1 MNYPIHNHPSDYWR
15 FTPEAFKS
23 LLRMF
28 SFSIV
33 ESLGENDFPHSVVG
47 VGFKNSI
54 SENTKNEFLK
64 KISVWKTYW
73 DNPPKSRWKK
83 SAKLFIP
90 PIVLD
95 IYHKFVK
102 IKY

>member
-1 MNYPIHNHPSDYWR
+1 
-15 FTPEAFKS
+15 
-23 LLRMF
+23 MF
-28 SFSIV
+28 SFSVV
-33 ESLGENDFPHSVVG
+33 ESLGENNFPHSVVG

-54 SENTKNEFLK
+54 SENTKNEFLE
-64 KISVWKTYW
+64 KISHWKTYW
-73 DNPPKSRWKK
+73 NNPPENRWKK
-83 SAKLFIP
+83 YLKLFIP